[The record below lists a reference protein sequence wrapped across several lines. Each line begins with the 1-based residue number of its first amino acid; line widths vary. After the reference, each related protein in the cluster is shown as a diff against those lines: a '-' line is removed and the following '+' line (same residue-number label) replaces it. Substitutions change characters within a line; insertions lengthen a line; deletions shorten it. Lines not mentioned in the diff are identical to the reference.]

1 MVYPHWNRSI
11 EECIKY
17 WKDRGWIVIDSN
29 DKWVTFNDCIWP
41 QNTIIACHC
50 LKSKASKDNA

>member
-1 MVYPHWNRSI
+1 MVYPHWNGSI
-11 EECIKY
+11 EECIQY

-50 LKSKASKDNA
+50 LKSKDNA